1 MKKIKVNFDVWI
13 QLLGM
18 LGVLGGLVFVGLEMQ
33 QSQTIAL
40 GAQQQARTE
49 MTGELWA
56 AGLEG
61 ETEIHAAMTNPWA
74 ELNEYQK
81 GVREQVQRYFWIML
95 QNNHYQYEL
104 GLISEDLWNQIEGR
118 IKTRW
123 SECHLRHMDPNDP
136 LVSFGSYLENLQ
148 DNCQE

>member
-1 MKKIKVNFDVWI
+1 MKKIKVSFDTWI

-18 LGVLGGLVFVGLEMQ
+18 IGVLGGLVFVGLQMQ

-61 ETEIHAAMTNPWA
+61 ETEVHTAMTIPWD
-74 ELNEYQK
+74 ELNDYQK
-81 GVREQVQRYFWIML
+81 GVREQVQRYFWLML

-104 GLISEDLWNQIEGR
+104 GLISEELWGQIKGR
-118 IKTRW
+118 INTRW
-123 SECHLRHMDPNDP
+123 SECHLRHMAPDDP
-136 LVSFGSYLENLQ
+136 LDSFGSYLEGLPN
-148 DNCQE
+148 NCAQ

>member
-1 MKKIKVNFDVWI
+1 MKRIKVNFDVWI

-74 ELNEYQK
+74 ELNDYQK

-123 SECHLRHMDPNDP
+123 SECHLRHMAPNDP
-136 LVSFGSYLENLQ
+136 LVSFGSYLESLP
-148 DNCQE
+148 DDCRE